1 MSENCVFVMA
11 GEISQR
17 SVPTIVVEPSRRLA
31 DFNLRELWDY
41 RDLLLFL
48 AWRDISIRY
57 KQTVLGAAWAVI
69 QPVLTMLIFTIF
81 FGNMAGVPSEGVPYP
96 LFSFAALLP
105 WQYFS
110 TTLINAANSLVN
122 NSNLLSKVYFPRLL
136 IPLTS
141 LLPPAVDFVIA
152 FMVMLVMMISYRVA
166 PTWNVLWLPVFMLLA
181 VVTTLGAGLWFAAL
195 NVKYRDVRYIVPVLV
210 QFGLFVSPVAYP
222 SSVVPGRWRP
232 LYALNPMAGVIEG
245 FRWALLGTNTAPG
258 PLIAVSSVAAIIIL
272 VTGLFYFRRTE
283 KTFADVI

>member
-1 MSENCVFVMA
+1 MVFVMVD
-11 GEISQR
+11 ELQQR
-17 SVPTIVVEPSRRLA
+17 RVPTIVVEPTRGLA
-31 DFNLRELWDY
+31 NFNLREIWDY

-57 KQTVLGAAWAVI
+57 KQTALGASWAVI
-69 QPVLTMLIFTIF
+69 QPILTMLIFTIF

-110 TTLINAANSLVN
+110 TTLGNAANSLVN

-136 IPLTS
+136 IPVTS
-141 LLPPAVDFVIA
+141 LVPPAVDFIIA
-152 FMVMLVMMISYRVA
+152 FVVLIVMMGFYRVA
-166 PTWNVLWLPVFMLLA
+166 PTWNVLWLPAFMGLA
-181 VVTTLGAGLWFAAL
+181 VVTALGVGLWFAAL
-195 NVKYRDVRYIVPVLV
+195 NVKYRDVRYIVPIMV

-222 SSVVPGRWRP
+222 SSMVPAPWRP

-258 PLIAVSSVAAIIIL
+258 PMIAVSSVAAIIIL
-272 VTGLFYFRRTE
+272 VTGLIYFRRTE

>member
-1 MSENCVFVMA
+1 MVDY
-11 GEISQR
+11 SQQKQI
-17 SVPTIVVEPSRRLA
+17 PTIVVEPSRRLA
-31 DFNLRELWDY
+31 DLNLRELWDY

-57 KQTVLGAAWAVI
+57 KQTVLGASWAIV
-69 QPVLTMLIFTIF
+69 QPLMTMVIFTIF

-96 LFSFAALLP
+96 LFTLAALLP

-110 TTLINAANSLVN
+110 TTLGNAANSLVN

-136 IPLTS
+136 IPVTS
-141 LLPPAVDFVIA
+141 LLPPAVDFIIA
-152 FMVMLVMMISYRVA
+152 FIVLLLMMFFYRTA
-166 PTWNVLWLPVFMLLA
+166 PTWNVIWLPAFMALA
-181 VVTTLGAGLWFAAL
+181 MLTALGAGLWFAAM

-210 QFGLFVSPVAYP
+210 QFGIFVSPVAYP
-222 SSVVPGRWRP
+222 SRLVPARWQA

-245 FRWALLGTNTAPG
+245 FRWALLGTDTPPG
-258 PLIAVSSVAAIIIL
+258 RLVAVSSVAAL
-272 VTGLFYFRRTE
+272 VLFVSGLFYFRHTE

>member
-1 MSENCVFVMA
+1 MVDELQ
-11 GEISQR
+11 QR
-17 SVPTIVVEPSRRLA
+17 SVQTIVVEPSRGLA
-31 DFNLRELWDY
+31 DFNLREIWAY

-48 AWRDISIRY
+48 SWRDISIRY
-57 KQTVLGAAWAVI
+57 KQTVLGASWAVI
-69 QPVLTMLIFTIF
+69 QPILTMVIFTIF

-110 TTLINAANSLVN
+110 TTLGNAANSLVN

-136 IPLTS
+136 IPITS
-141 LLPPAVDFVIA
+141 LVPPAVDFVIA
-152 FMVMLVMMISYRVA
+152 FLVLIVMLVFYRVA
-166 PTWNVLWLPVFMLLA
+166 PTWNILWLPAFMGLA
-181 VVTTLGAGLWFAAL
+181 VVTALGVGLWFAAL
-195 NVKYRDVRYIVPVLV
+195 NVKYRDVRYIVPIMV

-222 SSVVPGRWRP
+222 SSIVPAAWRP

-258 PLIAVSSVAAIIIL
+258 RMIAVSSVAAIVIL
-272 VTGLFYFRRTE
+272 VTGFFYFRRTE

>member
-1 MSENCVFVMA
+1 MIEKL
-11 GEISQR
+11 QPR
-17 SVPTIVVEPSRRLA
+17 TVPTIVIEPSRRLA
-31 DFNLRELWDY
+31 RLNLRELWDY

-48 AWRDISIRY
+48 AWRDVTIRY
-57 KQTVLGAAWAVI
+57 KQTALGAAWAVV
-69 QPVLTMLIFTIF
+69 QPVLTMVIFTVF

-110 TTLINAANSLVN
+110 TTLGNAANSLVN

-136 IPLTS
+136 IPVTS
-141 LLPPAVDFVIA
+141 LLPPAVDFAIA
-152 FMVMLVMMISYRVA
+152 FVVLLGLMVFYRVA
-166 PTWNVLWLPVFMLLA
+166 PTWNVLWLPAFMALA
-181 VVTTLGAGLWFAAL
+181 VVTALGAGLWFAAM

-222 SSVVPGRWRP
+222 SSLVPEQWRV

-245 FRWALLGTNTAPG
+245 FRWALLGTDTAPG
-258 PLIAVSSVAAIIIL
+258 PLIAISSVAAVILL
-272 VTGLFYFRRTE
+272 VTGFLYFRHAE

>member
-1 MSENCVFVMA
+1 M
-11 GEISQR
+11 
-17 SVPTIVVEPSRRLA
+17 PTIVVEPTRGLA
-31 DFNLRELWDY
+31 NFNLREIWDY

-57 KQTVLGAAWAVI
+57 KQTVLGASWAVI
-69 QPVLTMLIFTIF
+69 QPILTMVIFTIF

-110 TTLINAANSLVN
+110 TTLGNAANSLVN

-136 IPLTS
+136 IPVTS
-141 LLPPAVDFVIA
+141 LVPPAVDFVIA
-152 FMVMLVMMISYRVA
+152 FVVLIMMMGFYRVA
-166 PTWNVLWLPVFMLLA
+166 PTWNVLWLPAFMALA
-181 VVTTLGAGLWFAAL
+181 VVTALGVGLWFAAL
-195 NVKYRDVRYIVPVLV
+195 NVKYRDVRYIVPIMV
-210 QFGLFVSPVAYP
+210 QFGLFISPVAYP
-222 SSVVPGRWRP
+222 SSLVPAPWRP

>member
-1 MSENCVFVMA
+1 MVDYFQQKQ
-11 GEISQR
+11 I
-17 SVPTIVVEPSRRLA
+17 PTIVVEPSRRLA
-31 DFNLRELWDY
+31 TFNLRELWDY

-57 KQTVLGAAWAVI
+57 KQTVLGAAWAVV
-69 QPVLTMLIFTIF
+69 QPVLTMVIFTIF
-81 FGNMAGVPSEGVPYP
+81 FGNMAGVPSEGVAYP
-96 LFSFAALLP
+96 VFTLAALLP

-110 TTLINAANSLVN
+110 TTLGNAANSLVN

-136 IPLTS
+136 IPVTS

-152 FMVMLVMMISYRVA
+152 FVVLLGMMFFFKVA
-166 PTWNVLWLPVFMLLA
+166 PTWNVIWLPAFMALA
-181 VVTTLGAGLWFAAL
+181 VVTALGAGLWFAAM

-210 QFGLFVSPVAYP
+210 QFGIFVSPVAYP
-222 SSVVPGRWRP
+222 SSLVPAKWRA

-245 FRWALLGTNTAPG
+245 FRWALLGTDTAPG
-258 PLIAVSSVAAIIIL
+258 PLIAVSSVAALIL
-272 VTGLFYFRRTE
+272 LVSGLFYFRHTE

>member
-1 MSENCVFVMA
+1 MVDELQ
-11 GEISQR
+11 QR
-17 SVPTIVVEPSRRLA
+17 RVPTIVVEPTRGLA
-31 DFNLRELWDY
+31 NFNLREIWDY

-57 KQTVLGAAWAVI
+57 KQTALGASWAVI
-69 QPVLTMLIFTIF
+69 QPILTMLIFTIF

-110 TTLINAANSLVN
+110 TTLGNAANSLVN

-136 IPLTS
+136 IPVTS
-141 LLPPAVDFVIA
+141 LVPPAVDFIIA
-152 FMVMLVMMISYRVA
+152 FVVLIVMMGFYRVA
-166 PTWNVLWLPVFMLLA
+166 PTWNVLWLPAFMGLA
-181 VVTTLGAGLWFAAL
+181 VVTALGVGLWFAAL
-195 NVKYRDVRYIVPVLV
+195 NVKYRDVRYIVPIMV

-222 SSVVPGRWRP
+222 SSMVPAPWRP

-258 PLIAVSSVAAIIIL
+258 PMIAVSSVAAIIIL
-272 VTGLFYFRRTE
+272 VTGLIYFRRTE

>member
-1 MSENCVFVMA
+1 MASVMVD
-11 GEISQR
+11 ELQQR
-17 SVPTIVVEPSRRLA
+17 PVPTIVVEPSRRLA

-57 KQTVLGAAWAVI
+57 KQTVLGTAWAVI
-69 QPVLTMLIFTIF
+69 QPVLTMVIFTIF

-110 TTLINAANSLVN
+110 TTLGNAANSLVN

-136 IPLTS
+136 IPLAS

-152 FMVMLVMMISYRVA
+152 FIVLLVMMIFYRVA
-166 PTWNVLWLPVFMLLA
+166 PTWNVLWLPAFMGLA
-181 VVTTLGAGLWFAAL
+181 VVTALGVGLWFAAL

-222 SSVVPGRWRP
+222 SSMVPARWRP

>member
-1 MSENCVFVMA
+1 MVDKLQ
-11 GEISQR
+11 QR
-17 SVPTIVVEPSRRLA
+17 PVPTIVVEPSRRLA

-57 KQTVLGAAWAVI
+57 KQTVLGTAWAVI
-69 QPVLTMLIFTIF
+69 QPVLTMVIFTIF

-110 TTLINAANSLVN
+110 TTLGNAANSMVN

-136 IPLTS
+136 IPVTS
-141 LLPPAVDFVIA
+141 LLPPAVDFAIA
-152 FMVMLVMMISYRVA
+152 FVVLLGMMFFYRVA
-166 PTWNVLWLPVFMLLA
+166 PTWNVLWLPAFMGLV
-181 VVTTLGAGLWFAAL
+181 VVTALGAGLWFAAM

-222 SSVVPGRWRP
+222 SRLVPERWRA
-232 LYALNPMAGVIEG
+232 LYALNPIAGVIEG
-245 FRWALLGTNTAPG
+245 FRWALLGTDTAPG
-258 PLIAVSSVAAIIIL
+258 PLIAVSSVAAVVLL
-272 VTGLFYFRRTE
+272 VTGLFYFRHTE